1 MNAQEKIKILY
12 ENLLEL
18 DVKKLSEVLRKK
30 LQSGLEDRSILQKL
44 HYVISNPRIVS
55 AINQEDIESFSSI
68 VKRFIKSEKDLDQI
82 LMFIKKVKNEM
93 PAVKK
98 VTEGAIEN
106 PIFLFNMHA
115 KRYLDKGE
123 LEALLTMC
131 GISTSKVFDVIM
143 NTYDEY
149 LNCLRTFNFDKA
161 KEILECW
168 KKEITLKN
176 GVIALRLLLDYLI
189 LIYEVS
195 SLEHTEG
202 VSEAADEL
210 YKIFY
215 EIIPE
220 ALTITE
226 EFKLKAKRVL
236 AVHYYLV
243 GELRKSETILSEL
256 ELIETSV
263 DALAV
268 VYNLRLHVYYD
279 LGKKTRLEEYVKK
292 LENIIEKIAS
302 PYIKVAMH
310 NSLGSFNNYL
320 GNIEKSVLYYEE
332 GLELAK
338 KYKLEEFIDTIT
350 HNIGVIKFLQGHY
363 EESLRIFNEVIK
375 MREKAGNI
383 LTLYHALNNILSVYL
398 ETNDCNNAKNIIGRL
413 EKVKEKI
420 SDYTIVTNYITNLA
434 AYYIRCEKSPEKGLE
449 ILNNLLKEYKIIREV
464 KGPSK
469 IGVFL
474 ILSEAYLE
482 MKDLDRALN
491 YASIAHSY
499 AHLSGDLWS
508 VFTASCTLG
517 KIYAEK
523 ASQGDIVALESL
535 KLIYPEIA
543 DLKEKLKIV
552 RSKAYDEFIE
562 NVKKYGLE
570 DILKEEAPRPT

>member
-1 MNAQEKIKILY
+1 MNNPEKIKILY
-12 ENLLEL
+12 ESLLEL
-18 DVKKLSEVLRKK
+18 DLKKLSEFLRKK
-30 LQSGLEDRSILQKL
+30 LQSTPEDRSVLQRF
-44 HYVISNPRIVS
+44 YYIISNPRIVS
-55 AINQEDIESFSSI
+55 AIHQEDFESFSSI
-68 VKRFIKSEKDLDQI
+68 VKRFIKSEDDLDKI
-82 LMFIKKVKNEM
+82 LMFIKKVKNEL
-93 PAVKK
+93 PSVKK
-98 VTEGAIEN
+98 PAEGVVEN
-106 PIFLFNMHA
+106 PVFLFNMHA

-123 LEALLTMC
+123 LETILTMC
-131 GISTSKVFDVIM
+131 GISASKVFDLIM

-149 LNCLRTFNFDKA
+149 LNYLRTFNFDKA
-161 KEILECW
+161 KEILESW
-168 KKEITLKN
+168 KREIALKS
-176 GVIALRLLLDYLI
+176 GVIVLKLLLDYLI

-195 SLEHTEG
+195 SLEHIEG

-215 EIIPE
+215 EIVPE
-220 ALTITE
+220 TLTVTE
-226 EFKLKAKRVL
+226 EFKLKSKRVL

-256 ELIETSV
+256 ELIENSV

-268 VYNLRLHVYYD
+268 IYNLRLHVYYD
-279 LGKKTRLEEYVKK
+279 LGKKTKLEEYVKK

-302 PYIKVAMH
+302 PYIKVAMY
-310 NSLGSFNNYL
+310 NSLGNFNNYL

-375 MREKAGNI
+375 MREEAGNI
-383 LTLYHALNNILSVYL
+383 LTLYHALNNILSIYL
-398 ETNDCNNAKNIIGRL
+398 ETNDCNKAKDVIGKL

-434 AYYIRCEKSPEKGLE
+434 AYYIRCERNPERGLE

-523 ASQGDIVALESL
+523 ASQGDIVAIESL

-562 NVKKYGLE
+562 NIKKHGLE
-570 DILKEEAPRPT
+570 SILKEETTRFM